1 MARLHSRKRGKASS
15 TKPRSSSAKAWVK
28 LSKDEI
34 LEIVSRLAKEGKTEA
49 QIGLILR
56 DEYAVPSVKEVTG
69 KSMSALLAEAGVSP
83 EYPSDLLDL
92 IRRAM
97 SMRKHLAENTRD
109 TSNKVKLSHVESKI
123 KRLVRYYRGNK
134 LPKDWK
140 YEPSKAA
147 LLVK

>member
-28 LSKDEI
+28 LSKEEI
-34 LEIVSRLAKEGKTEA
+34 LEIVVRLAKEGKTEA
-49 QIGLILR
+49 RIGLVLR
-56 DEYAVPSVKEVTG
+56 DQYAVPSVKEVTG
-69 KSMSALLAEAGVSP
+69 KSMSELFAEAGVSP

-97 SMRKHLAENTRD
+97 TMRKHLAENTRD

-140 YEPSKAA
+140 YDHTKAA

>member
-28 LSKDEI
+28 LSKEEI
-34 LEIVSRLAKEGKTEA
+34 LEIVVRLAKEGKTEA
-49 QIGLILR
+49 RVGLVLR

-69 KSMSALLAEAGVSP
+69 KSMSELFAEAGVSP

-97 SMRKHLAENTRD
+97 NMRKHLAENSRD

-123 KRLVRYYRGNK
+123 RRLVRYYRGNK
-134 LPKDWK
+134 LPENWK
-140 YEPSKAA
+140 YDHTKAA